1 MKFSNIAVAYLDV
14 AGPSGQR
21 PSSDYANNINDRV
34 SCCCC
39 RLCLYLTIILPSQ
52 PKSSYTTNNTFVLL
66 IANTTSEGTSGPQ
79 QRGEDA
85 RWVGWYSI

>member
-1 MKFSNIAVAYLDV
+1 MQDGLD
-14 AGPSGQR
+14 GTQSSTSGV
-21 PSSDYANNINDRV
+21 PV

-66 IANTTSEGTSGPQ
+66 IANTTSIKGHQGPNSEGRMQDGLDGTPSSTSGVP
-79 QRGEDA
+79 RA
-85 RWVGWYSI
+85 SCVS